1 MNLTRLL
8 KELREESLKKMP
20 PDVAE
25 IMLNDT
31 KEQIKNGVANHA
43 LRIGQQMPDFK
54 LKNAVG
60 DTVDSK
66 DLLENG
72 PLILSFYRG
81 AWCPYCNLELSAYQE
96 ALPEIQA
103 LGAQL
108 VAISP
113 ELPDASL
120 SLVEK
125 HTLKYEI
132 LSDIDNAIA
141 KEFGIVFKLQD
152 NLLALYEKFGID
164 LKSRHGNANY
174 ELPIPA
180 TYVINSDGT
189 ILEAA
194 VNYNYTDRLDPKD
207 AIAVI
212 KKSAY

>member
-1 MNLTRLL
+1 MSLKRLL

-20 PDVAE
+20 PE
-25 IMLNDT
+25 ISEVMLNDT
-31 KEQIKNGVANHA
+31 KEQIRNGVTENA
-43 LRIGQQMPDFK
+43 LRIGAQMPDFK

-60 DTVDSK
+60 DLVDSR

-72 PLILSFYRG
+72 PLIISFYRG

-113 ELPDASL
+113 EQPDSSM

-132 LSDIDNAIA
+132 LSDIDNVVA
-141 KEFGIVFKLQD
+141 KDFGIVFRLKE

-164 LKSRHGNANY
+164 LKKGQGNANY

-180 TYVINSDGT
+180 TYVVNSDGT

-194 VNYNYTDRLDPKD
+194 VNYDYTDRLDPKD
-207 AIAVI
+207 AIAVL
-212 KKSAY
+212 KRSAY